1 MASSS
6 ALITLLVALGCAA
19 AASAA
24 TFTVGD
30 GQGWTT
36 GADYATWAS
45 GKTFSV
51 GDKLVFNYASQAHTV
66 TEVTKSE
73 YDACSSNANGENSGA
88 TTKTLKAGANYYI
101 CTIGTH
107 CAAGMKLAVTAG
119 DSSPGTP
126 AAGRHPP
133 PRPGPAA
140 TAGRPAPSSR
150 PPLASSSSSPSSE
163 PPMIRCWKVSP
174 IVLRFLLTATH

>member
-6 ALITLLVALGCAA
+6 ALIALLVVLGCAA

-36 GADYATWAS
+36 GANYATWAS
-45 GKTFSV
+45 GKTFAV

-73 YDACSSNANGENSGA
+73 YDACSSNANGDNSGA
-88 TTKTLKAGANYYI
+88 TTMTLKAGANYYI

-119 DSSPGTP
+119 DSSSGSGTP
-126 AAGRHPP
+126 AAGTPP
-133 PRPGPAA
+133 TTPSGSGGHRMEVGPVLAA
-140 TAGRPAPSSR
+140 TAGVLLK
-150 PPLASSSSSPSSE
+150 LA
-163 PPMIRCWKVSP
+163 
-174 IVLRFLLTATH
+174 LF

>member
-126 AAGRHPP
+126 AAGTPP
-133 PRPGPAA
+133 TTPSGSGGYRREAGPVLAA
-140 TAGRPAPSSR
+140 TAGILLK
-150 PPLASSSSSPSSE
+150 LA
-163 PPMIRCWKVSP
+163 
-174 IVLRFLLTATH
+174 LF